1 MPDYR
6 LILAST
12 SVFRKTLLDRLKIDF
27 EQVAPDCDET
37 PEVGEPAV
45 ELVARLARE
54 KALSVHRQTSID
66 TTVVIG
72 SDQVA
77 DLNGQI
83 LGKPYTHET
92 AVEQLQ
98 SLSSN
103 TVVFY
108 TGLYVVKGDESRH
121 CVVPTEV
128 KFRTLSAP
136 QIERYL
142 RADEPYGCAASFKS
156 ECLGSAVVEYM
167 RSDDPTAL
175 VGLPLIQ
182 LSGFLDE
189 LGISVP

>member
-6 LILAST
+6 LVLAST
-12 SVFRKTLLDRLKIDF
+12 SPFRKTLLNRLRIEF

-37 PEVGEPAV
+37 PETGEPAA
-45 ELVARLARE
+45 ELVARLARS
-54 KALSVHRQTSID
+54 KALSVQKNYPAG
-66 TTVVIG
+66 TVVIG

-77 DLNGQI
+77 DLDGRI
-83 LGKPYTHET
+83 LGKPHTHEN
-92 AVEQLQ
+92 AVGQLQ
-98 SLSSN
+98 DLS
-103 TVVFY
+103 TKEVIFY
-108 TGLYVVKGDESRH
+108 TGLCVTKDDKSLQ

-128 KFRTLSAP
+128 RFRALNNA

-142 RADEPYGCAASFKS
+142 AADEPYGCAASFKS

-182 LSGFLDE
+182 LSGFLDQM
-189 LGISVP
+189 GIRLP